1 MVAAGFDPD
10 SEAALCMEKDHT
22 QGGLLIMNDEDR
34 NHIESA
40 LKSKKLSTLQK
51 CQEYIAYL
59 LELGYDLSICPEHNF
74 PEVQDSNRFLE
85 FIVVAINEAINRH
98 GYCANKR
105 TP

>member
-22 QGGLLIMNDEDR
+22 QGGLLIMSDKDR

-40 LKSKKLSTLQK
+40 LKTKKLSTLQK

-59 LELGYDLSICPEHNF
+59 LELGYNMSICPEHNISRSPGF
-74 PEVQDSNRFLE
+74 ESFLG
-85 FIVVAINEAINRH
+85 VSRGCN
-98 GYCANKR
+98 
-105 TP
+105 

>member
-1 MVAAGFDPD
+1 MVAAGFAPD
-10 SEAALCMEKDHT
+10 SEAALCMENDHT
-22 QGGLLIMNDEDR
+22 QGGLLIMSDKDR

-40 LKSKKLSTLQK
+40 LKTKKLPMLQK

-59 LELGYDLSICPEHNF
+59 LELGYDLLCVRSTTF
-74 PEVQDSNRFLE
+74 PEVLDSSRFLE
-85 FIVVAINEAINRH
+85 FIVVAINEAINRP